1 MACHE
6 RAFGLLR
13 SGRMACH
20 EGPFDS
26 LRSLRAFSLT
36 LACHERASGLLPS
49 KLKASRMVE
58 AAGVE
63 RELADI
69 FKYLMVLDFWA
80 NSRHI
85 NDLET
90 AVVFT
95 AVPSNPLISTVFLE
109 K

>member
-1 MACHE
+1 
-6 RAFGLLR
+6 
-13 SGRMACH
+13 MACH

-63 RELADI
+63 RELAGF
-69 FKYLMVLDFWA
+69 FKYLMVLGFWA
-80 NSRHI
+80 NSRQI
-85 NDLET
+85 NDLGTLPE
-90 AVVFT
+90 
-95 AVPSNPLISTVFLE
+95 STHIP
-109 K
+109 